1 MPNNLESCNAP
12 NFIIK
17 DFVTRTGSHYGFF
30 NNNGIISI
38 AAQCTVFEFLIDAPE
53 NYGISNEKYRT
64 TIFMDRADCNR
75 QLPENGYQISCNT
88 LCDTSAFL
96 AWAHQTIRALLQP
109 LIMQGMTGTD
119 ATSLVSVLQQEPSQR
134 FAFQTFSLSEF
145 YKNISSYSKLNTSS
159 GLFVVISSGNDLSL
173 DTYNKIGEQIDRM
186 LDDNCVVHV
195 GTCIYP
201 KQEQIDVAILYG
213 LSPSN

>member
-64 TIFMDRADCNR
+64 TILWTELTVIVN
-75 QLPENGYQISCNT
+75 YQKMAIK
-88 LCDTSAFL
+88 SA
-96 AWAHQTIRALLQP
+96 
-109 LIMQGMTGTD
+109 
-119 ATSLVSVLQQEPSQR
+119 
-134 FAFQTFSLSEF
+134 
-145 YKNISSYSKLNTSS
+145 
-159 GLFVVISSGNDLSL
+159 
-173 DTYNKIGEQIDRM
+173 
-186 LDDNCVVHV
+186 
-195 GTCIYP
+195 
-201 KQEQIDVAILYG
+201 AIL
-213 LSPSN
+213 SVIPAHF